1 VPRPGPRLHS
11 ALSLKSSLL
20 IRVIENLESVWTP
33 PHVAVAANNAPI
45 HLFETREAHA
55 TTAAQFGSAGAHGVF
70 IAALVF
76 MMLHPPAAKQRDP
89 HSGMTPIPT
98 LQYAPP
104 KWAPAAEEKPGGKSS
119 NSGDH
124 SPLAPTAGE
133 PAPLSKLNLA
143 SPRLPDGRRHP
154 LPEPVTVYAADA
166 PELTPP
172 VREIGLPWMPEKNDS
187 AGHGKRGIGTGDREG
202 MGPDGDSGSGVGKD
216 GIYTGPVA
224 TRVVC
229 KICLDP
235 LYSDEARKQKLQGT
249 ITMQVLVGT
258 DGRAQEIKVTRG
270 LGLGLDENAVNA
282 VRTWQF
288 TPAKDGARRPVAS
301 WITVETLF
309 RLY

>member
-1 VPRPGPRLHS
+1 MPRPGPRLHS
-11 ALSLKSSLL
+11 ALSAKSSLL
-20 IRVIENLESVWTP
+20 LRVVGNLESVWTL
-33 PHVAVAANNAPI
+33 PHVAEAAHRAPI
-45 HLFETREAHA
+45 HLLETREVHA
-55 TTAAQFGSAGAHGVF
+55 TTAAQLGSAGAHAVF

-76 MMLHPPAAKQRDP
+76 VMLHPPAARQRDP
-89 HSGMTPIPT
+89 HSEMAPIPT
-98 LQYAPP
+98 LQYVGP
-104 KWAPAAEEKPGGKSS
+104 KWTPAAEEKPGGKSG

-124 SPLAPTAGE
+124 SPIPPTAGE
-133 PAPLSKLNLA
+133 PAPLSRLNLA
-143 SPRLPDGRRHP
+143 SPRLPDGRQHP
-154 LPEPVTVYAADA
+154 LPEPATVYAADA

-202 MGPDGDSGSGVGKD
+202 MGPGDDGGSGVGKD

-229 KICLDP
+229 RICPDP

-249 ITMQVLVGT
+249 ITMQVLVGP

-301 WITVETLF
+301 WITIETLF